1 MLGLE
6 LNQSHIFP
14 FILEV
19 IVFLILV
26 GIVEVIS
33 KRVKNSNSRVLNPK
47 EYFPEEELHSLR
59 QIFYLIM
66 MGFCFTN
73 LLYSFIFI
81 ESDIIYFVIF
91 DIILSLYIAT
101 TLDKSS
107 LKNKILLF
115 LLIPYG
121 SLNYILFGFSLIGLL
136 DLIHI
141 PVFIYLIKLY
151 YDKFREYTQSN
162 GLGITIIILF
172 ILIFVSFFITQIAE
186 NVNALDSLVMV
197 SNAFTSNGY
206 TVLGDSIIGKI
217 DDIILVWG
225 GYLLSGVGTATL
237 TAGILIKHF
246 NKQFEELNNKIDRLQ
261 ESNKNDD
268 D

>member
-6 LNQSHIFP
+6 LNHSHIFP

-33 KRVKNSNSRVLNPK
+33 KRVKNSKSRVLNPK

-66 MGFCFTN
+66 MGLCFTN
-73 LLYSFIFI
+73 LLYSFVFI

-172 ILIFVSFFITQIAE
+172 ILVFVSFFITQIAE
-186 NVNALDSLVMV
+186 GVNALDSLVMV

-206 TVLGDSIIGKI
+206 SILGSSIIGKI
-217 DDIILVWG
+217 DNIILVWG

-237 TAGILIKHF
+237 TAGILMKHF

-268 D
+268 S